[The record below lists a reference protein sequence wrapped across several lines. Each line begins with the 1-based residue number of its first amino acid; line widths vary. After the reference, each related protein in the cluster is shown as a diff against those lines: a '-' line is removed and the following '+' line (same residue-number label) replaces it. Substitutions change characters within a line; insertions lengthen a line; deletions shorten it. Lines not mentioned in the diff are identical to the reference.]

1 MPTLGNR
8 LTNII
13 TYLKLGSVSK
23 KANPTS
29 SKDAVLNAAEQL
41 FSARGYTAVTL
52 KHIADKLGIKQAS
65 LYYHFPLGKED
76 LYVEVMLRH
85 LEHRLTALESAIDRA
100 EPTLPSC
107 LFAVGIWLIQQPP
120 LNSER
125 MVMSDLPEL
134 SPDKAAVLAAA
145 MGRCAFDP
153 IVALFDRYRHQIK
166 ERFHSDLGLP
176 AGTFI
181 ATLESLYTYRR
192 YGSKTDEELVLD
204 TISLLLGGALLA

>member
-1 MPTLGNR
+1 
-8 LTNII
+8 
-13 TYLKLGSVSK
+13 VDK
-23 KANPTS
+23 KASQNS
-29 SKDAVLNAAEQL
+29 SKDNLLDAAEQL
-41 FSARGYTAVTL
+41 FEARGYAAVTL

-85 LEHRLTALESAIDRA
+85 LEHRLTAISGAIELA
-100 EPTLPSC
+100 EPTLAAC

-125 MVMSDLPEL
+125 MIMSDMPEL
-134 SPDKAAVLAAA
+134 SPDKADLLGAA

-153 IVALFDRYRHQIK
+153 IVALFAQYRHQLK
-166 ERFHSDLGLP
+166 ERFQSDLGLL

-204 TISLLLGGALLA
+204 TIALILGGALLP